1 MLRIRQVLAHV
12 TKHRV
17 PAELSESVMQP
28 INDLV
33 GGIDVVNA
41 NVIPD
46 FEKVRAGRLVTS
58 NDLMHGGGGLPDS
71 SCGFQ

>member
-17 PAELSESVMQP
+17 PAELNESVMQP
-28 INDLV
+28 TNHLV
-33 GGIDVVNA
+33 GGIDVVGA

-46 FEKVRAGRLVTS
+46 FEKVRSRRFGY
-58 NDLMHGGGGLPDS
+58 
-71 SCGFQ
+71 FK